1 MLLLGQ
7 LGKFLNNWMSYVTY
21 RYQIGLIGVKMLD
34 TTSEADFKLIYENI
48 MKVMYKVA
56 YNITREREIAEDMCH
71 DCLIK
76 MSEKKMTFPSLDD
89 AKYWLIRVVR
99 NASLNYVKRSSR
111 EKKAYQKIFKDSI
124 KQTETNEDLLIKDEI
139 VRQVQKAF
147 NTLPENLRA
156 VLQLKEY
163 SDLNYK
169 EIGAILG
176 ITEGNVK
183 IRVFRARK
191 KLLKILG
198 ENNVYLP

>member
-1 MLLLGQ
+1 M
-7 LGKFLNNWMSYVTY
+7 
-21 RYQIGLIGVKMLD
+21 GVKMLD
-34 TTSEADFKLIYENI
+34 STSEADFKLIYENI

-56 YNITREREIAEDMCH
+56 YNITREREIAEDICH

-76 MSEKKMTFPSLDD
+76 MSEKKMLFPSLDD

-99 NASLNYVKRSSR
+99 NASLNYVKRDGR
-111 EKKAYQKIFKDSI
+111 EKRAYQKVFKDGI
-124 KQTETNEDLLIKDEI
+124 KQTETNEDILIKEE
-139 VRQVQKAF
+139 VVQQVQKAF
-147 NTLPENLRA
+147 SKLPENLKA

-163 SDLNYK
+163 TDLNYK

>member
-1 MLLLGQ
+1 
-7 LGKFLNNWMSYVTY
+7 
-21 RYQIGLIGVKMLD
+21 MLD

-56 YNITREREIAEDMCH
+56 YNITREREVAEDMCH

-76 MSEKKMTFPSLDD
+76 MSERGMIFPSLDD

-99 NASLNYVKRSSR
+99 NASLNYIKRSGR
-111 EKKAYQKIFKDSI
+111 EKKAYQKVFKDST
-124 KQTETNEDLLIKDEI
+124 KQTETNEDVLIKDEVI
-139 VRQVQKAF
+139 QQVQKAF
-147 NTLPENLRA
+147 NMLPENLKA

-163 SDLNYK
+163 TDLNYK

-198 ENNVYLP
+198 ENNVNLP

>member
-1 MLLLGQ
+1 
-7 LGKFLNNWMSYVTY
+7 
-21 RYQIGLIGVKMLD
+21 MLD
-34 TTSEADFKLIYENI
+34 ATSEIDFKLIYENI
-48 MKVMYKVA
+48 MKVMYKVS
-56 YNITREREIAEDMCH
+56 YNIIREREIAEDICH

-76 MSEKKMTFPSLDD
+76 MSEKKMIFPSLDD

-99 NASLNYVKRSSR
+99 NASLNYVKRNTR
-111 EKKAYQKIFKDSI
+111 EKRAYQKVLRDSAE
-124 KQTETNEDLLIKDEI
+124 KADSNEDILIKEEVI
-139 VRQVQKAF
+139 QQVQRAF
-147 NTLPENLRA
+147 DELPESLKA

-163 SDLNYK
+163 TDLNYK